1 MDIARRAL
9 TCMLVLAAASSV
21 AAAPSAFPPLTSAG
35 FGGVKIGMRER
46 DAVRVL
52 GLKTPH
58 DDGVSSYQCREL
70 TWPGHPEVAFMA
82 RNGRISRISL
92 YDKSPLKTDRGFSVG
107 SREAD
112 IKRAYGARLKIE
124 PHAYDEE
131 PAHYL
136 TFWDPGGKRG
146 VRYETR
152 ADGRVSTLH
161 VGDSAIE
168 YIESCL

>member
-1 MDIARRAL
+1 MDLARRAL
-9 TCMLVLAAASSV
+9 ICLVALAAATSAV
-21 AAAPSAFPPLTSAG
+21 AAPSAFPPLTSAG

-46 DAVRVL
+46 DAVRLL

-70 TWPGHPEVAFMA
+70 TWPGHREVAFMA

-92 YDKSPLKTDRGFSVG
+92 YDKSPLKTDRGFTVG

-112 IKRAYGARLKIE
+112 IKRAYGPGLKVE
-124 PHAYDEE
+124 TNAYEDE

-146 VRYETR
+146 VRYETG
-152 ADGRVSTLH
+152 ADRRVARLH

>member
-1 MDIARRAL
+1 MDLARRAR
-9 TCMLVLAAASSV
+9 TCLIALAAAGSV
-21 AAAPSAFPPLTSAG
+21 AAAPSAYPPLTSAG

-58 DDGVSSYQCREL
+58 DDISSFECREL

-92 YDKSPLKTDRGFSVG
+92 YGKSPLNTDRGFSVG

-112 IKRAYGARLKIE
+112 IKRAYGPGLKIE
-124 PHAYDEE
+124 PHAYEDE

-146 VRYETR
+146 VRYET
-152 ADGRVSTLH
+152 S
-161 VGDSAIE
+161 
-168 YIESCL
+168 